1 MVSLRISVWILFLFL
16 CPCAE
21 ASSAAE
27 TVRAVQQLIEQGDL
41 KGARNQLTRALK
53 QYPAEPGLHNLLGV
67 AEAQLGNYQLA
78 ESSFLRA
85 IQLAPGASGTYL
97 NLGRLYQENS
107 TRDGQ
112 APRKAL
118 ETYRGLL
125 KYHPTDV
132 EGNYQCALLLQQQGD
147 LRASLDHLA
156 RLSAAD
162 QQRAQALAVRCADYA
177 ALGDFSQAT
186 EAASRLLASPEL
198 SEPDVLAILPTIEA
212 RQSKESADLQLR
224 LVEGLVDRRL
234 ASAPALH
241 KLAFLYENRERLD
254 QARQTLERVAALSGP
269 TPDLLLQLARLA
281 HKQRDYQGALGYLAH
296 ARDLKPDE
304 AGIHFFFGMVCVQLN
319 LGAEAYESL
328 SRAVSLE
335 PKNAYYN
342 YAMGAVSLQRRG
354 ASEAIPYFRKYCDLN
369 PEDPRGGLMLGIAFL
384 ESADL
389 ESARKEL
396 EEAARHHETV
406 VGAHFYLARLARQEG
421 KLPEALQAVEKALAA
436 HPDHA
441 DAYAEL
447 GLIRFRLRE
456 YGPAEKALLRALEV
470 DPDNYSGNFN
480 LLMLYRRI
488 GDRRAEAQAR
498 RFEEV
503 KNKRMQKAQDF
514 LRQIE
519 IRPYE

>member
-1 MVSLRISVWILFLFL
+1 MVSLRISVWILVLFL

-27 TVRAVQQLIEQGDL
+27 IARAVQQLIEQGDL

-53 QYPAEPGLHNLLGV
+53 QYPAEPGLYNLLGV

-107 TRDGQ
+107 TRDAQ
-112 APRKAL
+112 APRKAV

-125 KYHPTDV
+125 KHHPTDV

-147 LRASLDHLA
+147 FRASLDHLA
-156 RLSAAD
+156 RLPAAD
-162 QQRAQALAVRCADYA
+162 HA

-342 YAMGAVSLQRRG
+342 YAMGAVTLQRRG

-503 KNKRMQKAQDF
+503 KNKRMQRAQDF